1 MEVRSMSFTIDCE
14 TCPVRGRHC
23 GDCFV
28 PVLARAWLED
38 PQRVTPP
45 EPEPAPPE
53 QGASLALDFE
63 ETEALEAFVHAG
75 LISRA
80 DVRGVRAQSTTPW
93 VAVG

>member
-1 MEVRSMSFTIDCE
+1 MSFTIDCE

-28 PVLARAWLED
+28 PVLARTWLAE
-38 PQRVTPP
+38 PQRVTRPQAEPDQPP
-45 EPEPAPPE
+45 

-75 LISRA
+75 LISRTEA
-80 DVRGVRAQSTTPW
+80 HQARAQSTRPAI
-93 VAVG
+93 AVG